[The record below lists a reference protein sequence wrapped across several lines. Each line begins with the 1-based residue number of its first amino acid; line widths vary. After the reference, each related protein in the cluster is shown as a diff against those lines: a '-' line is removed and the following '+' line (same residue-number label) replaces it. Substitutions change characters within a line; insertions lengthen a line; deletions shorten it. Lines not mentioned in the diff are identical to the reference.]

1 MDWAEKLALEIILPH
16 VECEI
21 DTEETCRR
29 LSTALRKAK
38 ADGVKEF
45 ALAVLHG
52 DDIHRAWLI
61 EAAECFTNG
70 QPLPPARS
78 RANAIE
84 KGTG

>member
-38 ADGVKEF
+38 AEGYRLGLEVSLTTIRDMHEQTIDC
-45 ALAVLHG
+45 LDCLT
-52 DDIHRAWLI
+52 DEL
-61 EAAECFTNG
+61 
-70 QPLPPARS
+70 